1 MSLYEFDLPNAAIDL
16 PALGPLLADARDAG
30 LVADEDESERIYSYR
45 MYSDWKISPNW
56 QRDQP
61 LSGVSIIL
69 ANYTIGRYAEYQ
81 DWYDNVHSGEV
92 IRSEEHTSE
101 LQSLMRISYAVFCLK
116 KKINITTTIHNN
128 TKRRAQ
134 HYSSCI
140 L

>member
-1 MSLYEFDLPNAAIDL
+1 M
-16 PALGPLLADARDAG
+16 
-30 LVADEDESERIYSYR
+30 YSY
-45 MYSDWKISPNW
+45 WKISPNW

-92 IRSEEHTSE
+92 INVPGHVGMKRGELSELQIEPRRYCPGDQLVLCAQQTDDLLFTIRDFSARSEEHTSE

-116 KKINITTTIHNN
+116 KKK
-128 TKRRAQ
+128 TKNKD
-134 HYSSCI
+134 
-140 L
+140 

>member
-81 DWYDNVHSGEV
+81 DWYDNVHSGEEIGRAHV
-92 IRSEEHTSE
+92 CTPVTNAHIVC
-101 LQSLMRISYAVFCLK
+101 SLLLEQKYR
-116 KKINITTTIHNN
+116 H
-128 TKRRAQ
+128 
-134 HYSSCI
+134 
-140 L
+140 